1 MAKDTPFNLF
11 VYGTLMNAS
20 VFRAVLGLRMVTSP
34 DDADGRETVLSR
46 DAILARYKKISP
58 DSTYQYAVPDEMGR
72 IRGYVIG
79 PLPAAC
85 LQALRQYEGRNYCRR
100 SVRVQTATGSEKAIA
115 FLGNLKELEHAF
127 GYAFHDDF
135 KQEVLLQQKIEA
147 ALLETEQEQ
156 LHTTEEASRRAV
168 GELHGDTIR
177 DLVRRHFEA
186 GGISDY
192 AIRHSLKDTPL
203 RDFSR
208 LVGDPQAA
216 AVVPHYL
223 GLVVRQVIFNQTEDR
238 IHRDFRYEFDHMAPG
253 ESFYERSMSCLAAL
267 RMLNARGALLDTL
280 VADCLAEVPFAT
292 RHLVDFVRWAIL
304 AADRVYTA
312 DAASREVQFIRSHMA
327 RGFLPAGAELE
338 FSNIGHGVIRDPTG
352 QTLRDVQYDGFYY
365 FNDFGLDVLTWK
377 LGGHVDDHHEKVSA
391 RPRRGFFE
399 VALGS
404 VSLEANLS
412 KPVSDDPWLLNQII
426 HQARMFFPIAPHSV
440 HISLQVRARRHRGP
454 QTRYTAF
461 GGPRPNENRLVPL
474 GVMKCLFAL
483 AGDPVRTAEG
493 TVHIQ
498 RLVTDEIIAR
508 GQRPHML
515 FSQISLRRG
524 SETDVAPVSAVSPH
538 GGARYVQQFKFLRL
552 SPEINYEPVAL
563 ALMGVQ
569 LELSPGTFMT
579 ASQYETHRR
588 HRKLYHDLLDW
599 GASPTAISQQ
609 ELETFLGCVYE
620 GLAGARAI
628 RAARHEA
635 YLAWALSEL
644 RDTIGAF
651 NALLSP
657 TS

>member
-11 VYGTLMNAS
+11 VYGTLMNSS

-34 DDADGRETVLSR
+34 DDADGTETVWAR
-46 DAILARYKKISP
+46 DAVLARYKKISP
-58 DSTYQYAVPDEMGR
+58 DSTYQYAVPEEMGR
-72 IRGYVIG
+72 IRGYLVG

-85 LQALRQYEGRNYCRR
+85 LKALRQYEGRNYSRR
-100 SVRVQTATGSEKAIA
+100 TVRVQTATGTEKAIA
-115 FLGNLKELEHAF
+115 FLGNLKQLEHAF

-135 KQEVLLQQKIEA
+135 KQEVLLQQKIDA

-156 LHTTEEASRRAV
+156 LHTTEEPSRRAV

-192 AIRHSLKDTPL
+192 AIRHCLKDVPL

-208 LVGDPQAA
+208 VVGDPQAA

-223 GLVVRQVIFNQTEDR
+223 ALVVRQVIFNQVEDR

-267 RMLNARGALLDTL
+267 RMLNARGALLDLL
-280 VADCLAEVPFAT
+280 VADCLADMPFAT
-292 RHLVDFVRWAIL
+292 SHLVDCVRWAIL
-304 AADRVYTA
+304 AADEVYDP
-312 DAASREVQFIRSHMA
+312 DAATREVRFIRSHMA
-327 RGFLPAGAELE
+327 RGFVPAGAELE
-338 FSNIGHGVIRDPTG
+338 FSNIGHAVIRDPTG
-352 QTLRDVQYDGFYY
+352 QTVRDAQYDGFYY

-404 VSLEANLS
+404 LSLEANIS
-412 KPVSDDPWLLNQII
+412 KPVTDDPWLLNQII

-440 HISLQVRARRHRGP
+440 HISLQVRARRH
-454 QTRYTAF
+454 
-461 GGPRPNENRLVPL
+461 PNENRLLPL
-474 GVMKCLFAL
+474 PVLKCLFAI
-483 AGDPVRTAEG
+483 AGDALRAAEG
-493 TVHIQ
+493 TVRIR

-508 GQRPHML
+508 EARPHML
-515 FSQISLRRG
+515 FSQISLRRS
-524 SETDVAPVSAVSPH
+524 SEGDDAPAPVISPRR
-538 GGARYVQQFKFLRL
+538 GGRYVQQFKFLRL
-552 SPEINYEPVAL
+552 SPEINYEPIAL

-569 LELSPGTFMT
+569 LHLSPGTFMT
-579 ASQYETHRR
+579 AAQYETSRR
-588 HRKLYHDLLDW
+588 HRKLYHELLDW
-599 GASPTAISQQ
+599 GASPAAISQQ
-609 ELETFLGCVYE
+609 ELETFLGCVYD
-620 GLAGARAI
+620 GLARARSI
-628 RAARHEA
+628 RTGHHEA

-644 RDTIGAF
+644 RDQIGAF
-651 NALLSP
+651 NVLVTAAP
-657 TS
+657 TPAATTPTRP